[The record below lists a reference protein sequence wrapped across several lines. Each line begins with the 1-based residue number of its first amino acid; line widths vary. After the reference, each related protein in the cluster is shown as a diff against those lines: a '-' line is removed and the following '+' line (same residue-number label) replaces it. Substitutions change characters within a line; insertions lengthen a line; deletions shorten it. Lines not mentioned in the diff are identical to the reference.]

1 MAKFCG
7 NCGSQQ
13 PDNAR
18 VCGNCGAPFA
28 APVQNGAPRQAPR
41 PVNNNVDPAKKANLM
56 KWGKLAAMALAAI
69 VVIGL
74 LIGIIGGGGS
84 PESVAKKYIKALEKG
99 NERKIANMISDMF
112 TEDASKDLAEELVE
126 EWEYDFEDCKITKI
140 KIDDVEKMDKDDVKD
155 LRDEMKDGFKEIK
168 KYDKEEKEML
178 QELGINVKYNAGKIK
193 GVAQVTVEITYK
205 DEDGDKQKE
214 EIDVYLIKEGGSW
227 KLFDESMMYGL
238 M

>member
-41 PVNNNVDPAKKANLM
+41 PVNNNIDPAKKANLM
-56 KWGKLAAMALAAI
+56 KYGKLAAMVLAAI

-84 PESVAKKYIKALEKG
+84 PKSVAKNAVNAMIKGKE
-99 NERKIANMISDMF
+99 NKIVSLFSNMA
-112 TEDASKDLAEELVE
+112 TKETKKDQAEEYVE
-126 EWEYDFEDCKITKI
+126 SWEYEFEDCKIKSV
-140 KIDDVEKMDKDDVKD
+140 KVDDVEKMDKDDWKD
-155 LRDEMKDGFKEIK
+155 YKDDYKDMWKEMKKE
-168 KYDKEEKEML
+168 YDKDDWEDEGL
-178 QELGINVKYNAGKIK
+178 NRRFNINKLK
-193 GVAQVTVEITYK
+193 GMATVTVEVEYK
-205 DEDGDKQKE
+205 DEDGDKDTVE
-214 EIDVYLIKEGGSW
+214 VYVSLLKEGGSW
-227 KLFDESMMYGL
+227 KVVSIYWY
-238 M
+238 

>member
-41 PVNNNVDPAKKANLM
+41 PVNNNIDPAKKANLM

-84 PESVAKKYIKALEKG
+84 PKSVAKKFVNALEKG
-99 NERKIANMISDMF
+99 NEKKVMALLTDVY
-112 TEDASKDLAEELVE
+112 SKDAKEDYAEMAVE
-126 EWEYDFEDCKITKI
+126 MFEYMFDDCKIKSI
-140 KIDDVEKMDKDDVKD
+140 KVDDVEKMDKDDFKD
-155 LRDEMKDGFKEIK
+155 YKDEAKDAWKEMKEEF
-168 KYDKEEKEML
+168 DKEDFEDEGL
-178 QELGINVKYNAGKIK
+178 NRKYNVNKMK
-193 GVAQVTVEITYK
+193 GMATVTLEVTYK
-205 DEDGDKQKE
+205 DEDGDKDE
-214 EIDVYLIKEGGSW
+214 MEITVELIKEGASW
-227 KLFDESMMYGL
+227 KVMDFN
-238 M
+238 